1 MNTLLGYSYKNGGQV
16 SNKLKPIPEGN
27 PGLAKLSQEI
37 RNRMGYM
44 QEGGSVSSRLAA
56 LLRKKE
62 KYNSQQ
68 SYEKALREEAKNKQK
83 ASLFGGL
90 GSLAGSLLL
99 PALTGITGGAA
110 LPLIVALGA
119 AGGKKIGA
127 SSGYQGKLDLNPFNA
142 ADYSDY
148 SNIMDDE
155 DLIYGKD
162 AFEGLESSAR
172 DYTRSGMEQDAIVS
186 GLKSGLMAGF
196 GGSDSMYSKAGSV
209 NLLKEGAGQ
218 RFKDLFKQQAID
230 KLLKPNS
237 MVTSDRLAARELLT
251 DTVPTSYVSSM
262 GSSPSL
268 INQYTNL
275 GLQANRPNT
284 FSSQLGGVNQTLFDN
299 YRNPTNYNE
308 SPGLFSFLNNQ

>member
-16 SNKLKPIPEGN
+16 SKKLKPIPEGN
-27 PGLAKLSQEI
+27 PGLAKLAQEI

-44 QEGGSVSSRLAA
+44 QEGGSVSPRLAA
-56 LLRKKE
+56 LLRKRE

-68 SYEKALREEAKNKQK
+68 AYEKALRDEAKKRQSS
-83 ASLFGGL
+83 SLFGGF

-110 LPLIVALGA
+110 LPFIAALGA

-186 GLKSGLMAGF
+186 GLKTGLMAGF
-196 GGSDSMYSKAGSV
+196 GGSDSIYSKAGSV

-218 RFKDLFKQQAID
+218 RFKDLFKQQAMANIE
-230 KLLKPNS
+230 KPLTAGQADY
-237 MVTSDRLAARELLT
+237 MVGSEQGMYGELAPFKTSFGLNQSRINPLASGMSQVT
-251 DTVPTSYVSSM
+251 PSQVSFNPVGSQSYNLFD
-262 GSSPSL
+262 L
-268 INQYTNL
+268 INN
-275 GLQANRPNT
+275 
-284 FSSQLGGVNQTLFDN
+284 
-299 YRNPTNYNE
+299 
-308 SPGLFSFLNNQ
+308 